1 MAHAMPEHLGKREIV
16 IPARFR
22 KKNCDSSEGE
32 SEFEARRGTRHL
44 ARLKRGKGPV
54 RMPTKGKPEN
64 KKTKPK
70 TKNKKDDGWDTVESN
85 NHSSSDEDEFD
96 DVYEKI
102 KTNRDHIHFVA
113 DNCAQ
118 LSATKWM

>member
-64 KKTKPK
+64 KK
-70 TKNKKDDGWDTVESN
+70 N
-85 NHSSSDEDEFD
+85 
-96 DVYEKI
+96 
-102 KTNRDHIHFVA
+102 
-113 DNCAQ
+113 
-118 LSATKWM
+118 